1 MRREHETDDRPV
13 GARVEPSEG
22 VLMQHEQ
29 SPDFGYDLAHE
40 EVAAPTA
47 LESGIHPEQAS
58 TPRVGGK
65 ADLDEDFGYDE
76 AHDL

>member
-1 MRREHETDDRPV
+1 
-13 GARVEPSEG
+13 
-22 VLMQHEQ
+22 MQHEQ

-47 LESGIHPEQAS
+47 PESGIHPEQAS